1 MKKLLLGHD
10 ASGHAI
16 ELSASEREAH
26 THVIGSSGSG
36 KSKFLELM
44 MRGDLAN
51 GEGFCLIDPHGALYR
66 DVLDFCSHKVIKR
79 EVILLNLSDPKQVLG
94 FNPFCRRAEGDVSVQ
109 ASRRISATMHAW
121 GVPNTDAT
129 PTLERTLRLIYTA
142 LLEQN
147 LPFHF
152 AQFLIDFNSKEI
164 RESLIAKIQSPLLRR
179 EWQ

>member
-1 MKKLLLGHD
+1 
-10 ASGHAI
+10 
-16 ELSASEREAH
+16 
-26 THVIGSSGSG
+26 
-36 KSKFLELM
+36 
-44 MRGDLAN
+44 
-51 GEGFCLIDPHGALYR
+51 
-66 DVLDFCSHKVIKR
+66 
-79 EVILLNLSDPKQVLG
+79 LLNLSDPKQVLG
-94 FNPFCRRAEGDVSVQ
+94 FNPFSRRSGGDVSVQ

-164 RESLIAKIQSPLLRR
+164 RESLIAKIQSPLIRR
-179 EWQ
+179 EWQELQELRARDFRAEVLSAKNRLFRLLTSKTLARFL